1 MRSPALFRE
10 RPKAVSGAGRPAR
23 RVSRLEAAVSSVAFL
38 TREGVVGFWRNG
50 LMSVAAVSSILAAL
64 LAFGGALV
72 TLWNLQAVAARVE
85 AQLVVVAYLR
95 GGLSPAQREGAR
107 RAAERI
113 PGVRTV
119 SFVPRE
125 EALRRLEEALGGVEL
140 ADAVRQNPLPDTLE
154 VRPEQA
160 RDLRRVAE
168 ALRSVPGVVEVTYGE
183 DATDRLVGLTRL
195 VRGAGA
201 AATGVLGAV
210 SVVVST
216 NALRL
221 TVLARQQEVEIMRL
235 VGATSWFVRWPFLVE
250 GLLQGLVAAVCASV
264 LWTVFYPWAVA
275 RLQQAWPFLPVLP
288 ASQVVLPL
296 VASLL
301 AVGTAVGLLGAAVSV
316 RRFLAR

>member
-1 MRSPALFRE
+1 
-10 RPKAVSGAGRPAR
+10 
-23 RVSRLEAAVSSVAFL
+23 VAFL

-50 LMSVAAVSSILAAL
+50 LTSVAAVSSILAAL

-72 TLWNLQAVAARVE
+72 ALWNLQAVAARVE

-95 GGLSPAQREGAR
+95 GGLSPAQTEGAR

-140 ADAVRQNPLPDTLE
+140 EDAVRQNPLPDTLE

-160 RDLRRVAE
+160 QDLRRVAE

-183 DATDRLVGLTRL
+183 DATDRLLGLTRL

-275 RLQQAWPFLPVLP
+275 RLEQAWPFLPVLP
-288 ASQVVLPL
+288 PSQVVLPL

>member
-1 MRSPALFRE
+1 MRSLAPFRE
-10 RPKAVSGAGRPAR
+10 RPAALSAAGLPPRKA
-23 RVSRLEAAVSSVAFL
+23 SRLEAAASSVAFL
-38 TREGVVGFWRNG
+38 TREGAVGFWRNG
-50 LMSVAAVSSILAAL
+50 LMSAAAVSSILAAL

-85 AQLVVVAYLR
+85 GQLVAVAYLR
-95 GGLSPAQREGAR
+95 DGLSPAQREAAR

-119 SFVPRE
+119 SFVPRQ

-140 ADAVRQNPLPDTLE
+140 EQAVRENPLPDTFE
-154 VRPEQA
+154 VRPDQA
-160 RDLRRVAE
+160 EDLRRVAE

-183 DATDRLVGLTRL
+183 DATDRVLALTRL

-201 AATGVLGAV
+201 AATVVLGAV

-235 VGATSWFVRWPFLVE
+235 VGATGWFVRWPFLVE
-250 GLLQGLVAAVCASV
+250 GLLQGLVAAVCASA

-288 ASQVVLPL
+288 PSRVVLPL

-301 AVGTAVGLLGAAVSV
+301 AGGASVGLLGAAVSV

>member
-1 MRSPALFRE
+1 MRSLALFRE
-10 RPKAVSGAGRPAR
+10 RPRAVSGAARPAR

-72 TLWNLQAVAARVE
+72 ALWNLQAVAARVE

-140 ADAVRQNPLPDTLE
+140 EDAVRQNPLPDTLE

-160 RDLRRVAE
+160 QDLRRVAE

-183 DATDRLVGLTRL
+183 DATDRLLGLTRL

-221 TVLARQQEVEIMRL
+221 TVLARQQELEIMRL

-275 RLQQAWPFLPVLP
+275 RLEQAWPFLPVLP
-288 ASQVVLPL
+288 PSQVVLPL

>member
-23 RVSRLEAAVSSVAFL
+23 RVPRLEAAVSSVAFL

-160 RDLRRVAE
+160 QDLRRVAE